1 MPHEISQD
9 GQNPDL
15 LVYIFDNQGSGRL
28 VPQKEA
34 TISVFDHGLL
44 YGDGVFEGIRIYQG
58 QPFRLEEHLSRLEQ
72 SAEAIFLTMP
82 FKKEELEKAVI
93 ETVNKNVERNP
104 KVNYIRLVATRGA
117 GDLGLDI
124 RKCPAGN
131 IFIIVDKISLY
142 PKETYDIG
150 LRIKV
155 AATKRTPP
163 DSLNPKIKSLNYLNN
178 ILAKIEATNSG
189 AEEAL
194 MLNHHGYVAECSGD
208 NIFIVKGGILWTPP
222 EEAGVLLGVTR
233 SLVIEIAKG
242 QGIGCEEKLF
252 DLEELKGAEECF
264 LTGTA
269 AEIVPVV
276 ALDDN
281 VIGPGSPGPV
291 TQKLRQAFR
300 DITERASEGQPQPA

>member
-1 MPHEISQD
+1 MPQQASQE
-9 GQNPDL
+9 GQNSDL
-15 LVYIFDNQGSGRL
+15 LVYIFDNQGPGRL

-58 QPFRLEEHLSRLEQ
+58 QPFRLEQHLIRLEE
-72 SAEAIFLTMP
+72 SAEAIFLTVP
-82 FKKEELEKAVI
+82 LKKEDIEKAVI
-93 ETVNKNVERNP
+93 ETVNKNLERNSE
-104 KVNYIRLVATRGA
+104 VNYIRLVVTRGK

-142 PKETYDIG
+142 PAETYDKG
-150 LRIKV
+150 LRIGV
-155 AATKRTPP
+155 AATRRTPA
-163 DSLNPKIKSLNYLNN
+163 DSLNPRIKSLNYLNN
-178 ILAKIEATNSG
+178 ILAKIEATKSG

-194 MLNHHGYVAECSGD
+194 MLNHDGHVAECSGD
-208 NIFIVKGGILWTPP
+208 NIFMVKDGALWTPP

-233 SLVIEIAKG
+233 SLVIQIAKG
-242 QGIGCEEKLF
+242 QGVGCEEKLF
-252 DLEELKGAEECF
+252 DLEDLRGAQECF

-276 ALDDN
+276 ALDEY
-281 VIGPGSPGPV
+281 VIGPGTPGPV

-300 DITERASEGQPQPA
+300 DITERATEGQPQQA